1 MFKRAF
7 TASFDHP
14 GARYHAEGLRYPTFL
29 ASKGFFP
36 FSSLSYICVSI
47 KYLWKQSF
55 ESLFSGKVK
64 RCFYFLFTRQS
75 CSKKLKNWSRGKWTV
90 TFIINAILPYL
101 THNIVAPAL
110 PSCQC
115 HRQMPLHNQRCR
127 DQSSYGL
134 ASTIQH
140 FILSSLPLFTQ
151 FHSVYNSEILCCQCH
166 LSNTVSLHHCL
177 FIPDP
182 FSCSKFF
189 NTATW
194 CLPYCRSESNSAMF
208 ILHPP
213 ASLFPP
219 LPALIM
225 GNSLICWFHWTLQDQ
240 PLTALRPS

>member
-1 MFKRAF
+1 MQ
-7 TASFDHP
+7 
-14 GARYHAEGLRYPTFL
+14 
-29 ASKGFFP
+29 FFHISHTTLWPLPSPVVNVIVKCHCITNDVVTNQVMVLPPQFNISSSPHCP
-36 FSSLSYICVSI
+36 FSNNFI
-47 KYLWKQSF
+47 QS
-55 ESLFSGKVK
+55 
-64 RCFYFLFTRQS
+64 T
-75 CSKKLKNWSRGKWTV
+75 
-90 TFIINAILPYL
+90 
-101 THNIVAPAL
+101 
-110 PSCQC
+110 
-115 HRQMPLHNQRCR
+115 
-127 DQSSYGL
+127 
-134 ASTIQH
+134 
-140 FILSSLPLFTQ
+140 TQ
-151 FHSVYNSEILCCQCH
+151 KILCCQCH
-166 LSNTVSLHHCL
+166 LSNTTVSLHHCL